1 MTHIYVVAGTFDQ
14 AKEYISKKR
23 FDYLNSGE
31 PPLLMPNY
39 LYVSVPQHLKG
50 IRNPTGVLIGTWR
63 ERPDIIEIL
72 ETLMLASDVPNK
84 ALVAAYD
91 ELMTKYRPIP
101 KKRPTPK
108 LKPDDVVQAAAELL
122 AKEIDAEVL
131 KQMMGKVPPL
141 NPIFDTIMKD
151 PSVWTMLPK
160 KP

>member
-14 AKEYISKKR
+14 AKTYISNKR
-23 FDYLNSGE
+23 ADYAISGE

-39 LYVSVPQHLKG
+39 LAVTNVIHLKG
-50 IRNPTGVLIGTWR
+50 IRNPKGVLIGTWR
-63 ERPDIIEIL
+63 ERPDIVEIL

-91 ELMTKYRPIP
+91 GLFP

-122 AKEIDAEVL
+122 AKEIDDHVL
-131 KQMMGKVPPL
+131 K
-141 NPIFDTIMKD
+141 TAMKD
-151 PSVWTMLPK
+151 LKQWTMLPL

>member
-14 AKEYISKKR
+14 AKEYISRKR
-23 FDYLNSGE
+23 FDYLNSGD

-39 LYVSVPQHLKG
+39 LYVSVAQHLKG

-84 ALVAAYD
+84 VLVAAYD
-91 ELMTKYRPIP
+91 GLSP
-101 KKRPTPK
+101 KKRPTPLMPKK
-108 LKPDDVVQAAAELL
+108 LIDDAAALL
-122 AKEIDAEVL
+122 AKEIDAHVL
-131 KQMMGKVPPL
+131 KSIKSQ
-141 NPIFDTIMKD
+141 
-151 PSVWTMLPK
+151 WTMLPL